1 MKIAVTYDN
10 GNIFQH
16 FGKTENFK
24 IYEVEGQNVVS
35 SEVIGSNGTGHGA
48 LAGLL
53 AEQGVNVL
61 ICGGIGGG
69 AQAALEE
76 AGIELCSGAEGN
88 VDQAVEAYLKGE
100 LTSSGATCDH
110 HHDEGHS
117 CGHHGEE
124 YDCGQHEEEHSCG
137 GSCGSCAGCGSQP
150 PITGRNAGKICKTHY
165 RGTFNDGTQ
174 FDSSYDRGE
183 PLEFI
188 CGAGQMIRGFDAAVA
203 NMEVGEIVDIHLMP
217 DEAYG
222 MPDPNA
228 IFMIEMAQLPGSE
241 DLEPGERVYLSNQYG
256 QPIPVT
262 VVEKDETSITFDA
275 NHEMAGKELNFRI
288 ELVEVK

>member
-24 IYEVEGQNVVS
+24 VYEVEDNQVVS

-53 AEQGVNVL
+53 SGLGVDVL

-69 AQAALEE
+69 AQAALAE
-76 AGIELCSGAEGN
+76 AGVELCSGAEGD
-88 VDQAVEAYLKGE
+88 VDAAVEAYLNGT
-100 LTSSGATCDH
+100 LTSAGATCDH
-110 HHDEGHS
+110 HDHEEGHS
-117 CGHHGEE
+117 CGDH
-124 YDCGQHEEEHSCG
+124 CGSHEEEESSCG
-137 GSCGSCAGCGSQP
+137 GSCGTCGGGCGAP
-150 PITGRNAGKICKTHY
+150 TPVMEGKNVGKTCRTHY

-188 CGAGQMIRGFDAAVA
+188 CGVGQMIRGFDAAVA
-203 NMEVGEIVDIHLMP
+203 EMEVGEKVNIHLMP
-217 DEAYG
+217 EEAYG

-228 IFMIEMAQLPGSE
+228 IFTVAIAQLPGAE
-241 DLEPGERVYLSNQYG
+241 EVEVGQQVYLQNQYG
-256 QPIPVT
+256 QPFPVKVT
-262 VVEKDETSITFDA
+262 AKDETNITFDA
-275 NHEMAGKELNFRI
+275 NHEMAGKELNFEI

>member
-1 MKIAVTYDN
+1 MKIAVAYDN

-24 IYEVEGQNVVS
+24 VYEAEDNKVVS
-35 SEVIGSNGTGHGA
+35 SEVIGSNGTGHSA

-53 AEQGVNVL
+53 SELGVDVL

-69 AQAALEE
+69 AQAALLE
-76 AGIELCSGAEGN
+76 AGIELCSGAER
-88 VDQAVEAYLKGE
+88 DADAAVEAYLNGT
-100 LTSSGATCDH
+100 LTSAGATCDH
-110 HHDEGHS
+110 HDHEEGHS
-117 CGHHGEE
+117 CGEH
-124 YDCGQHEEEHSCG
+124 CGSHEEEESSCG
-137 GSCGSCAGCGSQP
+137 GSCGSCGGGCGAPTQVME
-150 PITGRNAGKICKTHY
+150 GKNVGKTCRAHY

-188 CGAGQMIRGFDAAVA
+188 CGVGQMIRGFDAAVA
-203 NMEVGEIVDIHLMP
+203 EMEVGEKVNIHLMP
-217 DEAYG
+217 EEAYG

-228 IFMIEMAQLPGSE
+228 IFTVAIAQLPGAE
-241 DLEPGERVYLSNQYG
+241 EVEVGAQVYLQNQYG
-256 QPIPVT
+256 QPFPVKVT
-262 VVEKDETSITFDA
+262 AKDETNITFDA
-275 NHEMAGKELNFRI
+275 NHEMAGKELNFEI

>member
-10 GNIFQH
+10 GNVFQH

-24 IYEVEGQNVVS
+24 VYEVEDNKVVS
-35 SEVIGSNGTGHGA
+35 SEVMSSNGSGHGA

-53 AEQGVNVL
+53 AEQGIEVL

-76 AGIELCSGAEGN
+76 AGIELCAGAQGDT
-88 VDQAVEAYLKGE
+88 DQVVEAYLNGE
-100 LTSSGATCDH
+100 LVSTGVNCDH
-110 HHDEGHS
+110 HHEDGHS
-117 CGHHGEE
+117 CGDHG
-124 YDCGQHEEEHSCG
+124 DGHSCG
-137 GSCGSCAGCGSQP
+137 NCGGGCGSPQP
-150 PITGRNAGKICKTHY
+150 TMTGKNVGKTCRAHY

-188 CGAGQMIRGFDAAVA
+188 CGVGQMIKGFDAAVA
-203 NMEVGEIVDIHLMP
+203 DMEVGQVVDIHLMP
-217 DEAYG
+217 EEAYG
-222 MPDPNA
+222 MPDPSA
-228 IFMIEMAQLPGSE
+228 VFAVEIAQLPGSE
-241 DLEPGERVYLSNQYG
+241 SLEVGQQVYLSNQIG
-256 QPIPVT
+256 QPFPVK
-262 VVEKDETSITFDA
+262 VVAKDEKNITFDA
-275 NHEMAGKELNFRI
+275 NHEMAGKELNFHI

>member
-10 GNIFQH
+10 GEIFQH
-16 FGKTENFK
+16 FGKTESFK
-24 IYEVEGQNVVS
+24 VYEVEDNKVIS

-53 AEQGVNVL
+53 AEQGVDVL

-69 AQAALEE
+69 AQTALTE
-76 AGIELCSGAEGN
+76 AGIELCAGAQGN
-88 VDQAVEAYLKGE
+88 TDQAVESYLKGE
-100 LTSSGATCDH
+100 LVSSGVNCDH
-110 HHDEGHS
+110 HHHEEGHSCDSHEEGHS
-117 CGHHGEE
+117 CG
-124 YDCGQHEEEHSCG
+124 DSCG
-137 GSCGSCAGCGSQP
+137 GGCGGCGGSQP
-150 PITGRNAGKICKTHY
+150 QLTGRNVGKTCRTHY

-203 NMEVGEIVDIHLMP
+203 DMEVGQIIDVHLMP
-217 DEAYG
+217 EDAYG
-222 MPDPNA
+222 MADPNA
-228 IFMIEMAQLPGSE
+228 IFTMEIAQLPGSE
-241 DLEPGERVYLSNQYG
+241 DLTVGQQVYLSNQFG
-256 QPIPVT
+256 QPFPVKVT
-262 VVEKDETSITFDA
+262 AKDEKNITFDA
-275 NHEMAGKELNFRI
+275 NHEMAGKELNFKI

>member
-1 MKIAVTYDN
+1 MKVAVTYEN

-16 FGKTENFK
+16 FGRTEFFK
-24 IYEVEGQNVVS
+24 VYEVEDGQVIS
-35 SEVIGSNGTGHGA
+35 SEVIGSNGVGHGA

-53 AEQGVNVL
+53 SDQAVDVL

-69 AQAALEE
+69 AQAALEK
-76 AGIELCSGAEGN
+76 AGVRLCAGAEGDA
-88 VDQAVEAYLKGE
+88 DQAVEAYLKGE
-100 LTSSGATCDH
+100 LVSTGANCDH
-110 HHDEGHS
+110 HHHEDGHGCGDHEDGHS
-117 CGHHGEE
+117 CGGGCGE
-124 YDCGQHEEEHSCG
+124 SCG
-137 GSCGSCAGCGSQP
+137 GGCGSRP
-150 PITGRNAGKICKTHY
+150 SLTGRNVGKTCRAHY

-183 PLEFI
+183 PLEFV

-203 NMEVGEIVDIHLMP
+203 DMEVGQTVDVHLMP
-217 DEAYG
+217 EEAYG

-228 IFMIEMAQLPGSE
+228 VFTVEIAQLPGAE
-241 DLEPGERVYLSNQYG
+241 ELEAGQQVYLTNQFG
-256 QPIPVT
+256 QPFPVKVT
-262 VVEKDETSITFDA
+262 AKDDTMITFDA

>member
-24 IYEVEGQNVVS
+24 VYEVEDNKVVF

-53 AEQGVNVL
+53 SDRGVNVL

-69 AQAALEE
+69 AQAALAA
-76 AGIELCSGAEGN
+76 AGVELCSGAEGD
-88 VDQAVEAYLKGE
+88 VDAAVEAYLNGT
-100 LTSSGATCDH
+100 LTSAGATCDH
-110 HHDEGHS
+110 HDHEEGHS
-117 CGHHGEE
+117 CGDH
-124 YDCGQHEEEHSCG
+124 CGSHEEEESSCG
-137 GSCGSCAGCGSQP
+137 GSCGTCGGGCGAP
-150 PITGRNAGKICKTHY
+150 TPVMEGKNVGKTCRTHY

-188 CGAGQMIRGFDAAVA
+188 CGVGQMIRGFDAAVA
-203 NMEVGEIVDIHLMP
+203 EMEVGEKVNIHLMP
-217 DEAYG
+217 EEAYG

-228 IFMIEMAQLPGSE
+228 IFTVAIAQLPGAE
-241 DLEPGERVYLSNQYG
+241 EVEIGQQVYLQNQYG
-256 QPIPVT
+256 QPFPVKVT
-262 VVEKDETSITFDA
+262 AKDENNITFDA
-275 NHEMAGKELNFRI
+275 NHEMAGKELNFEI